1 MLLHRYYP
9 ILTHYQLHLNV
20 SDAQSHITM
29 IILSLD
35 DDEDGD
41 SITVCSDEELSAL
54 LTYVS

>member
-1 MLLHRYYP
+1 
-9 ILTHYQLHLNV
+9 
-20 SDAQSHITM
+20 M

>member
-9 ILTHYQLHLNV
+9 VLIPYQLHLNV
-20 SDAQSHITM
+20 SDAKSHITM
-29 IILSLD
+29 ITLSLD